1 MNRKIALLA
10 AALAAISLGVAAPAF
25 AASHARDTFIKEQDL
40 NGDGSVSKE
49 EFKTGR
55 EKQFAGIDAN
65 HDGVLSHAE
74 YVGEFTARL
83 TKRLAAST
91 DTAEK
96 KEEERVRQLR
106 QADVR
111 FGVLD
116 TDKNGSISLEEFMAT
131 GLSMFKM
138 HDRNQDGV
146 VDEVD
151 VKIAEDERKAG
162 KTSFVSP

>member
-1 MNRKIALLA
+1 MKIKIALLA
-10 AALAAISLGVAAPAF
+10 AATLASISLGVAVPAF

-49 EFKTGR
+49 EFKAGR
-55 EKQFAGIDAN
+55 EKQFAGIDADHN
-65 HDGVLSHAE
+65 DTLSHDE
-74 YVGEFTARL
+74 YVGEFKARL

-96 KEEERVRQLR
+96 KEEERVRQMR

-116 TDKNGSISLEEFMAT
+116 TDKSGGITLAEFEYS
-131 GLSMFKM
+131 GWRMFVT
-138 HDRNQDGV
+138 HDTNKDGAV
-146 VDEVD
+146 SAADPV
-151 VKIAEDERKAG
+151 AED
-162 KTSFVSP
+162 TN

>member
-1 MNRKIALLA
+1 MTRKIALLA
-10 AALAAISLGVAAPAF
+10 AVALCVAAPAF

-40 NGDGSVSKE
+40 NGDGSVSKD
-49 EFKTGR
+49 EFKAGR
-55 EKQFAGIDAN
+55 DKQFADIDAN
-65 HDGVLSHAE
+65 RDGALSHDE

-83 TKRLAAST
+83 AKRLAAST

-116 TDKNGSISLEEFMAT
+116 TDKSGGITPAEFDYS
-131 GLSMFKM
+131 GWRMFVT
-138 HDRNQDGV
+138 HDTNKDGAV
-146 VDEVD
+146 SAADPV
-151 VKIAEDERKAG
+151 AED
-162 KTSFVSP
+162 TN

>member
-1 MNRKIALLA
+1 MNIKIALLA
-10 AALAAISLGVAAPAF
+10 AATLCIAAPAF

-40 NGDGSVSKE
+40 NGDGVVTKE
-49 EFKTGR
+49 EFKAGR
-55 EKQFAGIDAN
+55 EKQFAKIDAN
-65 HDGVLSHAE
+65 HDGALSHDE

-83 TKRLAAST
+83 TDRLAAST

-116 TDKNGSISLEEFMAT
+116 TDKSGGITPAEFEYSGWRMFVTHDTNKDGTVSAADPVTEEA
-131 GLSMFKM
+131 
-138 HDRNQDGV
+138 N
-146 VDEVD
+146 
-151 VKIAEDERKAG
+151 
-162 KTSFVSP
+162 

>member
-1 MNRKIALLA
+1 MTRKIALLA
-10 AALAAISLGVAAPAF
+10 AAALSLASLGVAAPAF

-40 NGDGSVSKE
+40 NSDGSVSKD
-49 EFKTGR
+49 EFKAGR
-55 EKQFAGIDAN
+55 DKQFAGIDAN
-65 HDGVLSHAE
+65 RDSALSHDE

-116 TDKNGSISLEEFMAT
+116 TDKSGGITPAEFDYS
-131 GLSMFKM
+131 GWRMFVT
-138 HDRNQDGV
+138 HDTNKDGAV
-146 VDEVD
+146 SAADPV
-151 VKIAEDERKAG
+151 AED
-162 KTSFVSP
+162 TN